1 MNNAHGGMGPPLSQ
15 LMGPFDRGT
24 AGQNTRRNNALLKSN
39 KKKHFS
45 KTVGKSSMDL
55 MDLDAEPPPQPPPD
69 KIVYEHKKVT

>member
-1 MNNAHGGMGPPLSQ
+1 MNNAHGGVGPPLSQ
-15 LMGPFDRGT
+15 LMRPFDRGA

-55 MDLDAEPPPQPPPD
+55 TDLDADPPPPLPPR
-69 KIVYEHKKVT
+69 

>member
-39 KKKHFS
+39 KKITSQKRREKVAGWIRFYQGRRPRSS
-45 KTVGKSSMDL
+45 KQKKFD
-55 MDLDAEPPPQPPPD
+55 PP
-69 KIVYEHKKVT
+69 KKLY